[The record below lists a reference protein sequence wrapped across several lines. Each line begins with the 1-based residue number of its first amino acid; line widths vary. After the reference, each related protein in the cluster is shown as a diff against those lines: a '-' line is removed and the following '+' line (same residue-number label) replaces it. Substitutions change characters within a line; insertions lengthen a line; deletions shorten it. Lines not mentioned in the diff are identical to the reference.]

1 MLIEKQIEAENN
13 KIIIQKIEMNQT
25 TNHDPNSSFHMFGKY
40 YQDNLLKLIWKY
52 LDLDPHHKLLYI
64 GESGESFIP
73 VLEKTSALLQPVV
86 WGEECGAPHTDKKLK
101 RIEQLDNYSFDRVL
115 LVNAVQYFQNPSE
128 TFTQVLNTL
137 HASGKILLVH
147 RPGPIT
153 TLPFFRKAKK
163 KLEEQDYPYMKIFE
177 SLRKLGA
184 DVQWK
189 IEHVPV
195 TIKKDDWLSL
205 LGMKI
210 APILQHLSDYEVA
223 TGLQELTQGCLK
235 YSEEVVSFED
245 RLMFISAHKLSEE
258 GGAYPSIQRSGCVHS
273 TPPHSAVWDLPL
285 KLPLTE
291 DLIKYLHKPSKP
303 KCLFKRMF

>member
-1 MLIEKQIEAENN
+1 
-13 KIIIQKIEMNQT
+13 
-25 TNHDPNSSFHMFGKY
+25 MFGKY

-86 WGEECGAPHTDKKLK
+86 WGEECVAPHTDKKLK
-101 RIEQLDNYSFDRVL
+101 RIEQLDNYSFDRAL

-137 HASGKILLVH
+137 HVSGKILLVH

-184 DVQWK
+184 DVQWE

-195 TIKKDDWLSL
+195 TIKK
-205 LGMKI
+205 
-210 APILQHLSDYEVA
+210 
-223 TGLQELTQGCLK
+223 
-235 YSEEVVSFED
+235 EEMVSFED

-258 GGAYPSIQRSGCVHS
+258 GGAYPSIQRSGCVRS

>member
-1 MLIEKQIEAENN
+1 
-13 KIIIQKIEMNQT
+13 
-25 TNHDPNSSFHMFGKY
+25 MFGKY

-115 LVNAVQYFQNPSE
+115 LVNAVQYFQ
-128 TFTQVLNTL
+128 
-137 HASGKILLVH
+137 
-147 RPGPIT
+147 
-153 TLPFFRKAKK
+153 
-163 KLEEQDYPYMKIFE
+163 
-177 SLRKLGA
+177 
-184 DVQWK
+184 
-189 IEHVPV
+189 
-195 TIKKDDWLSL
+195 
-205 LGMKI
+205 
-210 APILQHLSDYEVA
+210 
-223 TGLQELTQGCLK
+223 
-235 YSEEVVSFED
+235 EEVVSFED

-258 GGAYPSIQRSGCVHS
+258 GGAYPSIQRSGCVRS

-303 KCLFKRMF
+303 KLKYRSHTSTLALIANDKLKTRLLLEKWRKGWSNRSKIWKSLMAAS